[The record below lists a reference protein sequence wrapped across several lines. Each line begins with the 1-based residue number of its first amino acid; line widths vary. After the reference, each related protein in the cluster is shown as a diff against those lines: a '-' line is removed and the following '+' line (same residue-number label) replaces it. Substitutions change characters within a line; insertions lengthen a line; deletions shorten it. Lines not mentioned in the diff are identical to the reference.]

1 MANSSESPVFG
12 PETPPLTPEEENSS
26 LFEDIGYDS
35 DKLLDHEGKGIVIGK
50 GLSNRRRRSSAGSNI
65 SNHSFQSFIL
75 DLNYSLFDEDEE
87 KFGKTLSFYKGD
99 VSFIGKTKEQIP
111 NMKLIEFK
119 KIDKNIECKYIFNLK
134 YINRSLKTQFQK
146 LRKLIENFVNDKATE
161 DDIKTFDI
169 TYVISNNDYQKL
181 CEKIIKKDINYDNL
195 MIFQLIE

>member
-1 MANSSESPVFG
+1 
-12 PETPPLTPEEENSS
+12 
-26 LFEDIGYDS
+26 
-35 DKLLDHEGKGIVIGK
+35 
-50 GLSNRRRRSSAGSNI
+50 
-65 SNHSFQSFIL
+65 
-75 DLNYSLFDEDEE
+75 
-87 KFGKTLSFYKGD
+87 
-99 VSFIGKTKEQIP
+99 
-111 NMKLIEFK
+111 
-119 KIDKNIECKYIFNLK
+119 IDKNIECKYIFNLK